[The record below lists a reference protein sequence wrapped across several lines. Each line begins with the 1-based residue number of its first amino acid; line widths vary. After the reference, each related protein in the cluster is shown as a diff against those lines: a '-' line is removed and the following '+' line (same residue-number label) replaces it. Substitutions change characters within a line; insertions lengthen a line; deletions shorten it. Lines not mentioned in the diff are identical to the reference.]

1 MMIFRGQPSLRLSF
15 LFNLLLPAFALAL
28 ILTVG
33 GNLAIKRIVEA
44 THDRLLDGSLLA
56 IAERL
61 AVDDGEIT
69 VDLPQVA
76 LGMLE
81 SQANDSI
88 YYSVSVAGKAITGY
102 NDLPLSNASGI
113 AVGRPVHWDAEYRNK
128 PVRIAAATRKV
139 YGVEQPVL
147 VAVAETKSAREQLQ
161 FRMVRDL
168 VLGVFLL
175 LIFIGLLSWV
185 AVERGL
191 RPLAELRQQ
200 VDKRGIQGPSDLRAL
215 DLEHVPKEA
224 LAPAQAIN
232 SLFERVREATEV
244 LRRFTADASHQMRT
258 PLAALRTHVDLLK
271 RDMSA
276 TNAASPAF
284 SEVQG
289 AVSRLERLIS
299 QLLTLAKADQ
309 SSLTP
314 LVKKPVDLVAKVAEV
329 VSQRAPDAI
338 KRNIDVQFVA
348 EQPSLVASSNDIL
361 LEEMLGNVIDNS
373 IRYGAEQG
381 LIIVRI
387 AGVDGRAKIEIEDD
401 GPGIVPME
409 RERAFER
416 FYRIPRKDNPQG
428 SGLGLAIVRA
438 LGKQLGAEVNLGDG
452 KELRGLCVTISLE
465 LA

>member
-1 MMIFRGQPSLRLSF
+1 MTSRGQPSLRLAF
-15 LFNLLLPAFALAL
+15 LFNLLLPALALAL

-33 GNLAIKRIVEA
+33 GNFVIKRIVEA
-44 THDRLLDGSLLA
+44 THDRLLDGSWLA

-88 YYSVSVAGKAITGY
+88 YYSVSIGGNAITGY
-102 NDLPLSNASGI
+102 NDLPLSNAAGI
-113 AVGRPVHWDAEYRNK
+113 AAGRPMHWNAIYRDK
-128 PVRIAAATRKV
+128 PVRIAAAARKV
-139 YGVEQPVL
+139 YGVDQPVL
-147 VAVAETKSAREQLQ
+147 VAVAETRSARDQLQ
-161 FRMVRDL
+161 YRMVRDL
-168 VLGVFLL
+168 VLGVFFL
-175 LIFIGLLSWV
+175 LIFIGLLAWV

-191 RPLAELRQQ
+191 RPLAELRRQ
-200 VDKRGIQGPSDLRAL
+200 VDKRGVQGTSDLRAL

-244 LRRFTADASHQMRT
+244 LQRFTADASHQMRT

-276 TNAASPAF
+276 AGADSPAF
-284 SEVQG
+284 REVQG

-299 QLLTLAKADQ
+299 QLLMLAKADKG
-309 SSLTP
+309 SLTP
-314 LVKKPVDLVAKVAEV
+314 LAKTPIDLVAKVAEA
-329 VSQRAPDAI
+329 VSRRAPDAI
-338 KRNIDVQFVA
+338 KRNIDVQFIA
-348 EQPSLVASSNDIL
+348 EQDSLVALSNDLL
-361 LEEMLGNVIDNS
+361 LEEMLDNVIDNS
-373 IRYGAEQG
+373 IRYGAEKG
-381 LIIVRI
+381 SIIVRVY
-387 AGVDGRAKIEIEDD
+387 GVDGEAKIEIEDD
-401 GPGIVPME
+401 GPGIASAE

-416 FYRIPRKDNPQG
+416 FYRIPRKENPQG

-438 LGKQLGAEVNLGDG
+438 LGKQLRAEVVLGDG
-452 KELRGLCVTISLE
+452 EELRGLCVTISVA